1 MAFYCYNKNE
11 ICNRAENCDGCE
23 VWKYEKGGVEAREEI
38 IDTYAPD
45 TDMTFILREIYEE
58 NGDPISTE
66 VIGFYYGKPSDELT
80 KEFAGKLKA
89 NFI

>member
-1 MAFYCYNKNE
+1 MKTE
-11 ICNRAENCDGCE
+11 IT
-23 VWKYEKGGVEAREEI
+23 
-38 IDTYAPD
+38 DTYAPD
-45 TDMTFILREIYEE
+45 TDMTFILREISDE

-66 VIGFYYGKPSDELT
+66 VIGFYYGKPSDDLT